1 MAKEY
6 DFKVV
11 DEETVTAFEAEVKR
25 LLAEG
30 YELHGGV
37 VAFQVTHGAAH
48 YIQALVKDVAERR
61 STGFSIGQ

>member
-11 DEETVTAFEAEVKR
+11 DVDTISTFEAEVKR

-37 VAFQVTHGAAH
+37 VAFQGANGAAH

-61 STGFSIGQ
+61 STGFSIRR

>member
-11 DEETVTAFEAEVKR
+11 DVDTISTFEAEVKR
-25 LLAEG
+25 LLAES

-37 VAFQVTHGAAH
+37 VGSRVPTEQRTI
-48 YIQALVKDVAERR
+48 YRPW
-61 STGFSIGQ
+61 

>member
-11 DEETVTAFEAEVKR
+11 DVDTIRTFEAEVKR

-30 YELHGGV
+30 YNCMVE
-37 VAFQVTHGAAH
+37 
-48 YIQALVKDVAERR
+48 
-61 STGFSIGQ
+61 